1 MLNEML
7 DSEAIA
13 TEVFYR
19 IRKKCELGMREY
31 LAAIE
36 AIRAGYES
44 RLELKKILQML
55 WCHSHK
61 ERGFFEEEWEI
72 VYQAVLKAQRQKLSE
87 LEQLDKFKED
97 SDREDL
103 DYQNDGQTEINDRD
117 KDIGKDR
124 ENEHEEIE
132 NNSINFSYDTFYA
145 PSVRASSDEDLDLG
159 LYFPVSRRT
168 MIYLWRFLRRPVAD
182 GVADVLDVKATVDRA
197 ARQGFYWQPVLRR
210 RVTNRA
216 HLFLLVDRGG
226 SMTPCHRFAEDIVET
241 ACEDGQFG
249 RVDVFYFYNV
259 PTDHVYA
266 DDRLTKPIAL
276 ETALECCDR
285 DTSVLIVS
293 DGGAARGYRDGKR
306 LELTRKFLLTLG
318 KYSQLIGWLNPI
330 PKERWY
336 GSSAEFIAYLV
347 PMREMS
353 NDGMGQIIDAIR
365 GTLLH
370 HALGVG

>member
-1 MLNEML
+1 MHKSDDGRDLIG
-7 DSEAIA
+7 D
-13 TEVFYR
+13 
-19 IRKKCELGMREY
+19 RK
-31 LAAIE
+31 
-36 AIRAGYES
+36 
-44 RLELKKILQML
+44 
-55 WCHSHK
+55 
-61 ERGFFEEEWEI
+61 
-72 VYQAVLKAQRQKLSE
+72 
-87 LEQLDKFKED
+87 
-97 SDREDL
+97 
-103 DYQNDGQTEINDRD
+103 NDHET
-117 KDIGKDR
+117 
-124 ENEHEEIE
+124 EHEETD
-132 NNSINFSYDTFYA
+132 NNINFSYDTFYA
-145 PSVRASSDEDLDLG
+145 PSVRPSSDEDLDLG
-159 LYFPVSRRT
+159 LYFPVSRRS

-182 GVADVLDVKATVDRA
+182 GVADVLDIQATVDRA
-197 ARQGFYWQPVLRR
+197 ARQGFYLQPVLRR

-216 HLFLLVDRGG
+216 HLLLLVDRGG

-306 LELTRKFLLTLG
+306 LELTRKFLLTLH

-347 PMREMS
+347 PMQEMS

>member
-1 MLNEML
+1 ML
-7 DSEAIA
+7 DSEVIT
-13 TEVFYR
+13 TEIFYR

-36 AIRAGYES
+36 AIKSGYES
-44 RLELKKILQML
+44 RLELRKLLQML
-55 WCHSHK
+55 WCHSYK
-61 ERGFFEEEWEI
+61 ERCFFEQEWDI
-72 VYQAVLKAQRQKLSE
+72 VYQAALKAQSQKESE
-87 LEQLDKFKED
+87 QRDRSEEKTGQDDLRK
-97 SDREDL
+97 SDRDVFQGDES
-103 DYQNDGQTEINDRD
+103 DRD
-117 KDIGKDR
+117 KDP
-124 ENEHEEIE
+124 ETTPEETE
-132 NNSINFSYDTFYA
+132 NNINFSYDTFYA
-145 PSVRASSDEDLDLG
+145 PSVRPSSDEDLDLG
-159 LYFPVSRRT
+159 LYFPVSRRS

-182 GVADVLDVKATVDRA
+182 GVADVLDVPATVDRA

-216 HLFLLVDRGG
+216 HLLLLVDRGG

-249 RVDVFYFYNV
+249 RVDVLYFYNV

-285 DTSVLIVS
+285 DTSVVIVS
-293 DGGAARGYRDGKR
+293 DGGAARGYRDGQR
-306 LELTRKFLLTLG
+306 LEKTRKFLLTLHQC
-318 KYSQLIGWLNPI
+318 SSLIGWLNPI
-330 PKERWY
+330 PKDRWY

-353 NDGMGQIIDAIR
+353 NDGMGQIIDVVK
-365 GTLLH
+365 GTSVH
-370 HALGVG
+370 HSLGVG

>member
-1 MLNEML
+1 MI

-13 TEVFYR
+13 TEIFYR

-44 RLELKKILQML
+44 RLELRKILQML

-61 ERGFFEEEWEI
+61 EKCFFEQEWEI
-72 VYQAVLKAQRQKLSE
+72 IYQASLKAQSQRESE
-87 LEQLDKFKED
+87 IEQLDRSKENI
-97 SDREDL
+97 DREDL
-103 DYQNDGQTEINDRD
+103 HKSDDGRDLINDRKND
-117 KDIGKDR
+117 N
-124 ENEHEEIE
+124 ETEHEETE

-145 PSVRASSDEDLDLG
+145 PSVRPSSDEDLDLG

-182 GVADVLDVKATVDRA
+182 GVADVLDIKATVDRA

-216 HLFLLVDRGG
+216 HLLLLIDRGG

-259 PTDHVYA
+259 PTGHVYA

-276 ETALECCDR
+276 EIALECCDR

-293 DGGAARGYRDGKR
+293 DGGAARGYRDGQR
-306 LELTRKFLLTLG
+306 LELTRKFLLTLH
-318 KYSQLIGWLNPI
+318 KYSRLIGWLNPI

-347 PMREMS
+347 PMQEMS
-353 NDGMGQIIDAIR
+353 NDGLGQIIDVVR

-370 HALGVG
+370 HSLGVG

>member
-1 MLNEML
+1 ML

-13 TEVFYR
+13 TEIFYR

-36 AIRAGYES
+36 AIRASYES
-44 RLELKKILQML
+44 RLELRKILQML

-61 ERGFFEEEWEI
+61 EKCFFEQEWEI
-72 VYQAVLKAQRQKLSE
+72 IYQAALKAQSQRESE
-87 LEQLDKFKED
+87 IEQLDRSKENI
-97 SDREDL
+97 DREDL
-103 DYQNDGQTEINDRD
+103 HKSDDGQDLINDRKND
-117 KDIGKDR
+117 N
-124 ENEHEEIE
+124 ENAPDETE
-132 NNSINFSYDTFYA
+132 NNINFSYDTFYA
-145 PSVRASSDEDLDLG
+145 PSVRPSSDEDLDLG
-159 LYFPVSRRT
+159 LYFPVSRRS

-210 RVTNRA
+210 RVNNRA
-216 HLFLLVDRGG
+216 HLLLLVDRGG

-259 PTDHVYA
+259 PTGHVYA
-266 DDRLTKPIAL
+266 DDRLTKPINL

-318 KYSQLIGWLNPI
+318 KYSQLTGWLNPI

-370 HALGVG
+370 QALGVG